1 VPVLG
6 WNNASGEEIAMTTIL
21 RAFALHAC
29 VFLFALAP
37 SAALAGWSM
46 IDVEGEKVEVFR
58 DDFGRPHIFA
68 ATDRGLFTAY
78 GYTVAEDRLW
88 QLELNRRVARGR
100 LAEIF
105 GPGLPVLSDSFVR
118 TTGYT
123 DAELDAQFAA
133 LDPADQAAYLAYID
147 GINRYLAS
155 AAENP
160 VARLPFEFLALGLF
174 APEPWTARD
183 TTAFAAFMA
192 RRFGEIGGAEL
203 DNKSLLD
210 ALVAAHGPAAGF
222 GVFNDVRWLVD
233 PDSPATIPDAG
244 ASGPRQHV
252 PRGPHASQLQ
262 ALPRL
267 PESGE
272 AQLRRHWESISVP
285 SRLGSYAWVVSPRK
299 SAHGYAMLYG
309 GPQMGFSVPE
319 VMHEVQLKSDEGF
332 NVTGMAIAG
341 MPFVVIGRNRHVA
354 WSFTTGLANDNLD
367 TYVETLC
374 GAGGTVF
381 HGECRPL
388 AVRSETIL
396 VRGGAPVIL
405 AVARSVH
412 GPLVGSSGPFA
423 FAQKRAHWMSELA
436 SVARLSGMNRAQN
449 LDEFE
454 RQVLAIAVAF
464 NVLYADQRGNI
475 AYWFGGRNPVR
486 PAGFDPRLPLPGDGS
501 AEWTGADLPVPKSIN
516 PVQGWLANWNN
527 RPTRDYPGNEA
538 SFGTI
543 QRANDL
549 FRRLRPGPV
558 TLDDMRDIP
567 KDIAR
572 VKERLGRESPFLLPY
587 LFAALDAA
595 PPAHPQAAAARAVLA
610 AWDGSAVADAVTSTT
625 LQSGEVI
632 FSTWLARALADT
644 FGDELGASL
653 PSASA
658 NMLLH
663 ALDAALGEGSPV
675 PPSRDYFNGV
685 SPHAMLSASFEQ
697 ALEALVAVQG
707 SDPSAW
713 SGPRGS
719 IVFSHPLFG
728 AVASIPL
735 SNRATYAQIV
745 QLKTPRPEGENIFT
759 LGQSGRIDLGPTGLA
774 FDEHFF
780 DQLAR
785 YAAFEY
791 KPMPLYLSP
800 QLKE

>member
-1 VPVLG
+1 MMPTV
-6 WNNASGEEIAMTTIL
+6 L
-21 RAFALHAC
+21 RALVTRACAL
-29 VFLFALAP
+29 LFAVSAG
-37 SAALAGWSM
+37 AALAGWSTL
-46 IDVEGEKVEVFR
+46 DVEDETVEIFR
-58 DDFGRPHIFA
+58 DDFGRPRIFA

-78 GYTVAEDRLW
+78 GYAVAEDRLW

-133 LDPADQAAYLAYID
+133 LDPGDQAAYLAYIA
-147 GINRYLAS
+147 GINRYLAF

-160 VARLPFEFLALGLF
+160 LARLPFEFLALGLF

-183 TTAFAAFMA
+183 TSAFAAFMA
-192 RRFGEIGGAEL
+192 RRFGEVGGAEL
-203 DNKSLLD
+203 DNKALLD

-252 PRGPHASQLQ
+252 PRGPHASQLG
-262 ALPRL
+262 ALPKA
-267 PESGE
+267 PETGE
-272 AQLRRHWESISVP
+272 ARARRYWEQIGVP
-285 SRLGSYAWVVSPRK
+285 SRLGSYAWAVSPQK

-309 GPQMGFSVPE
+309 GPQMGFAVPE
-319 VMHEVQLKSDEGF
+319 TMHEVQLKSDAGF

-374 GAGGTVF
+374 GAGGHVF
-381 HGECRPL
+381 QGDCRPL
-388 AVRSETIL
+388 EFRNETIP
-396 VRGGAPVIL
+396 VAGAPSVNL
-405 AVARSVH
+405 TVARSVH
-412 GPLVGSSGPFA
+412 GPLVGMSGPFA
-423 FAQKRAHWMSELA
+423 FAQKRAHWMTELA
-436 SVARLSGMNRAQN
+436 SVARLGGLNRARN
-449 LDEFE
+449 LGEFE
-454 RQVLAIAVAF
+454 RHVLDITMAF

-486 PAGFDPRLPLPGDGS
+486 AAGFDPRLPLPGDGS
-501 AEWTGADLPVPKSIN
+501 AEWSGAWLPIPTSIN
-516 PVQGWLANWNN
+516 PEQGWLANWNN
-527 RPTRDYPGNEA
+527 RPTREYPGNEA

-549 FRRLRPGPV
+549 FRRLRSGTV

-572 VKERLGRESPFLLPY
+572 VKERLGRESPFLQPH
-587 LFAALDAA
+587 LFSALDAV

-610 AWDGSAVADAVTSTT
+610 AWDGSAIADAVSSTE
-625 LQSGEVI
+625 LEAGEVI
-632 FSTWLARALADT
+632 FSAWLARALVNT
-644 FGDELGASL
+644 FGDELGAALS
-653 PSASA
+653 SASG

-663 ALDAALGEGSPV
+663 VLDAALGDGSPV

-685 SPHAMLSASFEQ
+685 SPHAVLSASFDQ
-697 ALEALVAVQG
+697 ALAALAA
-707 SDPSAW
+707 AW
-713 SGPRGS
+713 SAPRGTS
-719 IVFSHPLFG
+719 VFSHPLLG
-728 AVASIPL
+728 PVASIPL
-735 SNRATYAQIV
+735 SNRATYGQIV
-745 QLKTPRPEGENIFT
+745 QLKTPRLEGENIFT
-759 LGQSGRIDLGPTGLA
+759 LGQSGRIVLGPSEPV
-774 FDEHFF
+774 FDDHFF
-780 DQLAR
+780 DQLPLYR
-785 YAAFEY
+785 AFEY
-791 KPMPLYLSP
+791 KPMPLYLNRE
-800 QLKE
+800 LKE